1 MIAVCRH
8 CTPPLSLIFAG
19 GANGSYVR
27 SVSFC
32 HDGHHVATVCDDGSV
47 CFDSSLRVSFGLH
60 FSETGLK

>member
-1 MIAVCRH
+1 VFDVCRH

-32 HDGHHVATVCDDGSV
+32 HDGRHVATACDDGYV
-47 CFDSSLRVSFGLH
+47 VAVYASFALLA
-60 FSETGLK
+60 SADY